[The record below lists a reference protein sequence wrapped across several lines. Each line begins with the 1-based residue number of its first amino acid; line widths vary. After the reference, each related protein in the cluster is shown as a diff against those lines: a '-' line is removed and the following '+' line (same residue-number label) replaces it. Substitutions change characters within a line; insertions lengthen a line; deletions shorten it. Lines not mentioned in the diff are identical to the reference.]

1 MATLQ
6 TTEEF
11 RKAIAYLQSVDHFG
25 SIVLQMGIG
34 DTVAECFV
42 LDDETLTV
50 ITPDTATL
58 EAALDSANATI
69 VTSNTIQA
77 AKQSILDLA
86 NKADNHAPRIALC
99 FAAILESENLGED
112 ADATFLRI
120 TTALNNVIVSNGY
133 RTAVMTAFTAKHGLS
148 FSFADVG
155 IVILTTRQSFNRF
168 SAEFFTRWAFMV
180 NLR

>member
-1 MATLQ
+1 MANIIKALPDPVNLVLLFEELKAQFPQLTMRADVGEVEIHNVTDDTPTN
-6 TTEEF
+6 TT
-11 RKAIAYLQSVDHFG
+11 ID
-25 SIVLQMGIG
+25 GIL
-34 DTVAECFV
+34 AAHNPN
-42 LDDETLTV
+42 TLTSGQV
-50 ITPDTATL
+50 VQT
-58 EAALDSANATI
+58 
-69 VTSNTIQA
+69 
-77 AKQSILDLA
+77 AKQSILALA
-86 NKADNHAPRIALC
+86 NKADNHAARIALC
-99 FAAILESENLGED
+99 FASILESENLGED

-120 TTALNNVIVSNGY
+120 TTALNDAIIGNGY